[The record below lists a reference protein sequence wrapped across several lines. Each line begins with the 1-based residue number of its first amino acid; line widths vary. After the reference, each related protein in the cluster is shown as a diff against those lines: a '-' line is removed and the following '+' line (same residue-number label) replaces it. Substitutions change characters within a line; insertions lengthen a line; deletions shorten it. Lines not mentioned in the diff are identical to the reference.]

1 MSNQVTRRDVNT
13 GIGAALLSPA
23 LAAAPA
29 FAQGGE
35 PIKIGFSMAQTGSL
49 AGAGQQALLGTQIWG
64 EETNAKGG
72 PLGPPVKPIHF
83 DGPTRPRK
91 WARHLTKAARRGQV
105 CPRHWPVWDEHGGPS
120 HSRRHAKGQ
129 DVHRS
134 VRARCER

>member
-1 MSNQVTRRDVNT
+1 VTRRGVNT

-72 PLGPPVKPIHF
+72 LLGRPVKLIYYHHQ
-83 DGPTRPRK
+83 TRPEK
-91 WARHLTKAARRGQV
+91 VPPHLTEAAPRRQ
-105 CPRHWPVWDEHGGPS
+105 R
-120 HSRRHAKGQ
+120 
-129 DVHRS
+129 
-134 VRARCER
+134 

>member
-13 GIGAALLSPA
+13 GIGATLLSPA

-49 AGAGQQALLGTQIWG
+49 AGAGQQALLGTQIWE

-72 PLGPPVKPIHF
+72 LLGRPVKLILLRRP
-83 DGPTRPRK
+83 DQTREC
-91 WARHLTKAARRGQV
+91 ARHLHEAARRRQG
-105 CPRHWPVWDEHGGPS
+105 
-120 HSRRHAKGQ
+120 
-129 DVHRS
+129 
-134 VRARCER
+134 